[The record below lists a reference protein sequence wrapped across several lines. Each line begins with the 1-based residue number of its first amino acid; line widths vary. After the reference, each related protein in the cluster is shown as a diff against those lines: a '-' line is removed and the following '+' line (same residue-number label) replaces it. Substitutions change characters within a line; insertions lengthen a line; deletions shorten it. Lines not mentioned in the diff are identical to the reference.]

1 MYEKRPLIIRIA
13 LILILLTALLFAVQK
28 NDLVPKHYV
37 KKTAN
42 HFLEALQ
49 YNDPKTLRWT
59 VAYGVI
65 VDDKARLFYH
75 APVEDF
81 RDAVAAQFQVS
92 DAMPEEW
99 KDAIKDILDEVD
111 DKLIEG
117 YEILDMEKV
126 DDGWEV
132 TAHVTFGLDVQAM
145 DEVDIE
151 ETIRVLSEKYQREH
165 ETELYKI
172 KRDKGETAMRS
183 ALLAGISKDVAYA
196 YKLALFAGGWSEKD
210 MTLTIKK
217 TENGWRVAG
226 YTIE

>member
-1 MYEKRPLIIRIA
+1 MYENRRLIIRIA

-28 NDLVPKHYV
+28 NELVPKHQV
-37 KKTAN
+37 KKTADR
-42 HFLEALQ
+42 FLAALQ
-49 YNDPKTLRWT
+49 YDDPTTLRWI
-59 VAYGVI
+59 VAYGVV

-81 RDAVAAQFQVS
+81 RDATAAQFQVS
-92 DAMPEEW
+92 DAVPEEW
-99 KDAIKDILDEVD
+99 KDAIDDILDEVD
-111 DKLIEG
+111 DKLVQR

-145 DEVDIE
+145 DQVDIN
-151 ETIRVLSEKYQREH
+151 ETIRALSEKYQREH

-172 KRDKGETAMRS
+172 KKSEGETAMRS

-196 YKLALFAGGWSEKD
+196 YKLALFAGGWTEKD
-210 MTLTIKK
+210 VILTIKK
-217 TENGWRVAG
+217 TENGWRVTAF
-226 YTIE
+226 TIE